1 MRHAAVLVAV
11 ALLAGAGAARASEC
25 GEQIR
30 LFDDRYSLALTGP
43 AEGRADRHA
52 DVGADQTTSSGAS
65 GATHAST
72 AGIDSVPN
80 TGGLANPRNTP
91 VQPLDA
97 AERERV
103 RQALL
108 AAKRA
113 DEANDG
119 TTCAAKVAEARR
131 IANGAAK

>member
-1 MRHAAVLVAV
+1 MRHAAALVAV
-11 ALLAGAGAARASEC
+11 VLLAGTAAVHASEC

-52 DVGADQTTSSGAS
+52 DIGGADQTSSSGGG
-65 GATHAST
+65 GAAHSS
-72 AGIDSVPN
+72 AGLDSVPN

-91 VQPLDA
+91 VQQLDA
-97 AERERV
+97 AQRDQLREV
-103 RQALL
+103 LL

-113 DEANDG
+113 DAANDG

-131 IANGAAK
+131 IANGK